1 MAATLLTRKQAAEIV
16 GCDIRTI
23 DRRIRSGE
31 LPARRSGRLVR
42 IDPADLDAMFSDP
55 KRWA

>member
-1 MAATLLTRKQAAEIV
+1 MAANLLTMKQAAERV
-16 GCDIRTI
+16 GCSFSTIR
-23 DRRIRSGE
+23 RRISTGE

>member
-1 MAATLLTRKQAAEIV
+1 MAATLLTRQQAAERV
-16 GCDIRTI
+16 GCNVRTI
-23 DRRIRSGE
+23 DRRIRAGE

-42 IDPADLDAMFSDP
+42 IDPEDLDAMFSDP